1 MDDLMSL
8 PVQPGNGQ
16 EPGGVQGSATTRERL
31 LAAARELFCRQG
43 INVTGVDAVVEAAGT
58 AKATL
63 YKIFGSKEGLIEAVL
78 DAEGAAW
85 RSWFLSSIDDTPGSA
100 RDKLIAMFDI
110 LGTWFKQESFFGCP
124 FINAVG
130 EFDKKD
136 GRYKDIAMAHK
147 SVVMRRIADLAAEA
161 GCAEAETA
169 AHQLRLLIDG
179 AIVAALITGDSRV
192 AQYGRDAA
200 ESILSCTASH

>member
-1 MDDLMSL
+1 MGDLMSL
-8 PVQPGNGQ
+8 PVQPGDG
-16 EPGGVQGSATTRERL
+16 EEAGRVQRSATTRERL

-136 GRYKDIAMAHK
+136 SRYKDIAKAHK

-169 AHQLRLLIDG
+169 AHQLGLLIDG
-179 AIVAALITGDSRV
+179 AIVAALITGDWHV